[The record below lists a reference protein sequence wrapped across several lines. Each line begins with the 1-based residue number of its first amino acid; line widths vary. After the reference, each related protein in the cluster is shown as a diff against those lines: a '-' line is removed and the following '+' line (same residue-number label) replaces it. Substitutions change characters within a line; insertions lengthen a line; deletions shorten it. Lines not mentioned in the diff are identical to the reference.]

1 MSRRLVLL
9 GSLLMLSSVLL
20 FFDAGA
26 RGFSSND
33 QARFP
38 VMARDILVSG
48 RWLLPEISGT
58 PMLNKP
64 PLQAWFIALVSW
76 PAQAVTELTA
86 VLPSTVAALGVVLA
100 TAMFGARYFD
110 LTVGVV
116 AGLVLLTMVG
126 LFDLSRSP
134 VPDMTLTLAISLAM
148 AAFAAWELEAR
159 RRALIVFYALT
170 AVACWA
176 KGPAGLIPLVAAL
189 IYECMAYGRRGA
201 RRLASPPGLAIF
213 AALVVPWWI
222 LAARTGGAGFA
233 RDVVMTDMLLRY
245 FTLDGSLWRSV
256 SRPFGQAVTALLPW
270 SLVLPFALWP
280 TAADTDSEPKPA
292 TRLLLVWA
300 ATVFVLTALL
310 ERQRFRYYLP
320 LCPPVALV
328 IAVWLSRV
336 RSRQRTAIFASLWIV
351 IATTFAIGE
360 TVVVARR
367 EQGTNFR
374 LVLAQLASSPAPM
387 FATDAPDIVSAF
399 YLGRAVV
406 VLPSLEA
413 FAQVPGP
420 AYLITSEREADRASP
435 FRQAATCRIGGRTY
449 VLLRKQS

>member
-1 MSRRLVLL
+1 MSRPLVLL
-9 GSLLMLSSVLL
+9 GLLLMLGGVLL

-26 RGFSSND
+26 RVFSSND
-33 QARFP
+33 EARFP
-38 VMARDILVSG
+38 VMALDILVSG

-76 PAQAVTELTA
+76 PEHAVTQFTA

-100 TAMFGARYFD
+100 TAMFGAHYFD

-116 AGLVLLTMVG
+116 AGLVLMTMVG
-126 LFDLSRSP
+126 VFDLSRSS

-148 AAFAAWELEAR
+148 AAFAAWELKVR
-159 RRALIVFYALT
+159 PRALIVFYGLT
-170 AVACWA
+170 GVACWA
-176 KGPAGLIPLVAAL
+176 KGLAGLLPLAAAL

-201 RRLASPPGLAIF
+201 GRLASPHGLALF

-233 RDVVMTDMLLRY
+233 RDVVVADMLLRY
-245 FTLDGSLWRSV
+245 FTFDGSFWRRV
-256 SRPFGQAVTALLPW
+256 SQPFGQAVTALLPW
-270 SLVLPFALWP
+270 SLILPFALWP
-280 TAADTDSEPKPA
+280 TAADTDSEANPA

-300 ATVFVLTALL
+300 STVFALTALL

-336 RSRQRTAIFASLWIV
+336 RSLQRTAIFASLWIV
-351 IATTFAIGE
+351 IASTFAIGE

-367 EQGTNFR
+367 ERGTNFR
-374 LVLAQLASSPAPM
+374 PVLAQLTLSPAPV
-387 FATDAPDIVSAF
+387 FATDAPEIVSAF
-399 YLGRAVV
+399 YLGRSVV

-420 AYLITSEREADRASP
+420 AYLITSEREADRPSP